1 MQILFSIGVGILV
14 ASGVFLLLRNRS
26 FSIIIS
32 LALLSYAA
40 NLLIFASGR
49 LTINA
54 YPLILPGADQFADPL
69 PQALVLT
76 AIVISFG
83 MTAYLVAF
91 AIRVRLVTGGD
102 RITDTHFNR
111 DASKK

>member
-1 MQILFSIGVGILV
+1 MEIIISIGVGILA
-14 ASGVFLLLRNRS
+14 ASGVFLLLSNRS

-40 NLLIFASGR
+40 NILIFASGR
-49 LTINA
+49 LSINA
-54 YPLILPGADQFADPL
+54 YPLILPGSDQFADPL

-91 AIRVRLVTGGD
+91 ALRVRQIVGD
-102 RITDTHFNR
+102 DHINEPHIDR
-111 DASKK
+111 DRGQS